1 MCNKSADSE
10 YFRIAKAALPRS
22 NPPGKG
28 ITGLEMLIAQ
38 AKYAVEIFLDTKI
51 PEEKIDE
58 IYQNMK
64 KKS

>member
-1 MCNKSADSE
+1 M
-10 YFRIAKAALPRS
+10 
-22 NPPGKG
+22 KG
-28 ITGLEMLIAQ
+28 ITGLEMLISQ